1 MSEDRPSPGPAQ
13 REDLRAAR
21 LAELPDDV
29 RSALPRILGDG
40 EYLASFLY
48 ADILPDG
55 VFGERWSLL
64 TNRRFLVLSVNRDG
78 ESPTVVFETPL
89 EQVEGAET
97 RSYIGSAALILKCR
111 DRAHEVARYCLGSQ
125 HEALDLCYY
134 LNEVVKRRQEGI
146 AFADV
151 PPPSTER
158 PANRCSNCGRALSR
172 WSEVCTHCIDSRMII
187 LRLWRHL
194 LPYRWQA
201 ALGLT
206 LTMVMTGLQLM
217 PPYLTKT
224 LIDDVITPGDLPK
237 LPVVVGILIAVNL
250 LSALIA
256 VYRGYLMS
264 WLGQRVLLDMR
275 TELYT
280 RLQMLRLRFYAQ
292 RETGR
297 IMSRLTS
304 DLGRLQNFVAE
315 GAQDLVINIATMLI
329 IAAILLAMNWK
340 LFLMALAP
348 TPVIALST
356 YIFGRRVHLLFHRI
370 WRRSAG
376 LNAILADTIPGIRVV
391 KAFAQ
396 ERREAGRFEGS
407 SNELFSEEMRAAK
420 VSAGFYPFLGLQ
432 TTLGSILIFSLGG
445 LMVINGDATVG
456 TLVAFTGY
464 LWRFYR
470 PVQEFGRMNHTLQTC
485 ITSAERVFEIMDADP
500 EPILKPGL
508 VLHPLRGHVEF
519 RNVRFSYAPGRYAL
533 DGVSFA
539 VEPGEM
545 IGLVG
550 PSGAG
555 KSTLVHLIARFYDVE
570 EGEILIDG
578 HNLREFDL
586 QWFRQQIGVV
596 LQDPYLFRGT
606 VWENIAYANPQATPD
621 EIIAAAKA
629 ANAHEFIVHLA
640 DGYDTI
646 IGERGQTLSGGER
659 QRVSIARA
667 VLRDPK
673 ILILDEATAS
683 VDTETEAKIQIALER
698 LVKNRT
704 TFAIAHRLSTLRNAH
719 RLLVLERSKLVE
731 VGTHDELMAKDGL
744 YARLCRMQAETS
756 RLRAV

>member
-1 MSEDRPSPGPAQ
+1 
-13 REDLRAAR
+13 
-21 LAELPDDV
+21 
-29 RSALPRILGDG
+29 
-40 EYLASFLY
+40 
-48 ADILPDG
+48 
-55 VFGERWSLL
+55 
-64 TNRRFLVLSVNRDG
+64 
-78 ESPTVVFETPL
+78 
-89 EQVEGAET
+89 
-97 RSYIGSAALILKCR
+97 
-111 DRAHEVARYCLGSQ
+111 
-125 HEALDLCYY
+125 
-134 LNEVVKRRQEGI
+134 
-146 AFADV
+146 
-151 PPPSTER
+151 
-158 PANRCSNCGRALSR
+158 
-172 WSEVCTHCIDSRMII
+172 
-187 LRLWRHL
+187 
-194 LPYRWQA
+194 
-201 ALGLT
+201 
-206 LTMVMTGLQLM
+206 M